1 MAGLHTNQENGFDFG
16 IAKDHED
23 QVEFHHECSRGF
35 LNQHFNFYIAFGLND
50 FFRRHDI
57 RFCIFTLLKKT
68 FSTVEIELIIVFFSQ
83 TTFFRRQACCK
94 ERRKVSL
101 FLSESAQARFFYV
114 FVSLIGVIYAQIEPD
129 YIFLCNKYYDY
140 KIECNHYQFDDK
152 TCFPWSLFNC
162 SIYYHHANKEQYI
175 SNKVT
180 REPIPLRLEAKLY
193 SNFKGLIK

>member
-83 TTFFRRQACCK
+83 TTFFRRQACFK
-94 ERRKVSL
+94 ERRKVAS
-101 FLSESAQARFFYV
+101 V
-114 FVSLIGVIYAQIEPD
+114 F
-129 YIFLCNKYYDY
+129 
-140 KIECNHYQFDDK
+140 
-152 TCFPWSLFNC
+152 
-162 SIYYHHANKEQYI
+162 YHHANKEQYI

>member
-101 FLSESAQARFFYV
+101 FLFR
-114 FVSLIGVIYAQIEPD
+114 
-129 YIFLCNKYYDY
+129 
-140 KIECNHYQFDDK
+140 EC
-152 TCFPWSLFNC
+152 T
-162 SIYYHHANKEQYI
+162 
-175 SNKVT
+175 
-180 REPIPLRLEAKLY
+180 
-193 SNFKGLIK
+193 G